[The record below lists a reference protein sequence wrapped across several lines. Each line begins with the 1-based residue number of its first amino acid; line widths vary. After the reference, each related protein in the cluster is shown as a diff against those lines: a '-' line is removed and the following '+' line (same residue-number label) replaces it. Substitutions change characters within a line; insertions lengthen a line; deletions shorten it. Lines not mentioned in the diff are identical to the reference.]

1 MKALSL
7 VALTGVF
14 VLIGCGSSS
23 EQPVA
28 DNNAPK
34 PTAASPSA
42 SATTASFEAAKTV
55 LTANCLGCHSGPGA
69 KEGIDYSSYDTIMKG
84 GHEGPVVVAGD
95 PANSMIIKAMRGN
108 GAKQMPPGKS
118 IAEDQIKIVEDW
130 IQAGAKNE

>member
-1 MKALSL
+1 
-7 VALTGVF
+7 
-14 VLIGCGSSS
+14 
-23 EQPVA
+23 
-28 DNNAPK
+28 
-34 PTAASPSA
+34 
-42 SATTASFEAAKTV
+42 
-55 LTANCLGCHSGPGA
+55 
-69 KEGIDYSSYDTIMKG
+69 MKG